1 MKEKLKLLV
10 CVLGTALL
18 FCGCKKELP
27 ELAVPQMTNISELGT
42 VEYLV
47 TKSIEADENSSWYKI
62 GDRKII
68 FSCDASIVA
77 GVDMSNFDAN
87 SIKVDQKG
95 RSVSLELPEPEILS
109 LDITREHKEW
119 EKVGKLRWKFTPQE
133 KLALKKQAELEIRE
147 SLNDMN
153 ILNDAKDNARMFIT
167 NLMKSAGFEKVDVH
181 FVKTERSDGENQQ
194 EQEN

>member
-10 CVLGTALL
+10 CVLGTVIL

-27 ELAVPQMTNISELGT
+27 ELAIPQMSNISELGT

-77 GVDMSNFDAN
+77 GINMANFNAN
-87 SIKVDQKG
+87 SIKVDQKNK
-95 RSVSLELPEPEILS
+95 SVSLELPEPEILS
-109 LDITREHKEW
+109 LNITREHKEW
-119 EKVGKLRWKFTPQE
+119 EKVGKLRWNFTPQE

-147 SLNDMN
+147 SVKDMN

-167 NLMKSAGFEKVDVH
+167 NLMKSAGFEKVVVH
-181 FVKTERSDGENQQ
+181 FVETDLSDEENQQ
-194 EQEN
+194 EN